1 MKFGKVSNPQDIDF
15 TLPNDHPDT
24 KRVFGT
30 YGQVSGKPTV
40 YIGCAKWNRQD
51 LKNFYPRGTKDELVY
66 YASQFNS
73 IEMNSTFYRIFPPEQ
88 YEKWSE
94 KVPAGF
100 RFFPKVSQDISHFR
114 QLNNIEEI
122 LERYLFS
129 TSHFGEKLGTCFL
142 QLHERF
148 APKNMDRLERFME
161 LWPIDLRLSIELRHA
176 DWYAD
181 PAVSEHLYQLL
192 EAKGISNTL
201 VDTAGRRDLM
211 HMRMTTPRP
220 FVRYVG
226 SNHSSDYQRLDEWVE
241 RIQQWTEQGMTELHF
256 FVHQNIEEESPLLS
270 AYLIEQ
276 LNEKMGLELHV
287 PQTMNGKQGELF

>member
-1 MKFGKVSNPQDIDF
+1 MKFGKVTNPEDIDF
-15 TLPNDHPDT
+15 SLPADHPAT
-24 KRVFGT
+24 QRVFNA
-30 YGQVSGKPTV
+30 SGKTSEKPV
-40 YIGCAKWNRQD
+40 IYIGCAKWNKQD

-88 YEKWSE
+88 YEKWKE
-94 KVPAGF
+94 KVPADF

-114 QLNNIEEI
+114 QLNDVDEI
-122 LERYLFS
+122 LDRYLYA

-148 APKNMDRLERFME
+148 GPKNMDRLERFIE
-161 LWPIDLRLSIELRHA
+161 RWPIDVRLSVELRHA

-192 EAKGISNTL
+192 ESKGISNTL
-201 VDTAGRRDLM
+201 VDTAGRRDLL

-226 SNHSSDYQRLDEWVE
+226 SNHSSDYQRLDEWVN
-241 RIQQWTEQGMTELHF
+241 RIDAWAKQGMTELHF

-276 LNEKMGLELHV
+276 LNAKLGIQLHV
-287 PQTMNGKQGELF
+287 PQTLSGQRGLF